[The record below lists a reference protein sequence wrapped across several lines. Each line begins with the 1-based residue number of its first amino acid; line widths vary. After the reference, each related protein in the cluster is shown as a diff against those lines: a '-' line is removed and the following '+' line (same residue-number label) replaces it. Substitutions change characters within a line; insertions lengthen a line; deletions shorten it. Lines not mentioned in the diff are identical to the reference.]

1 MQCFIKKSFFLMMWE
16 THLHCIELLN
26 GLCSAFPRRD
36 CCLFL
41 FGFSTADFF
50 FPNTV
55 IYPIIQMK
63 HASCTTKSSGEML
76 CNSGSASKKHSSLHA
91 VFWAAA
97 ALTDAVGLLDQR
109 TYYRPN
115 GISSNT
121 ICLLFMSHFVSKI
134 TKGPLEISGDLPKTS
149 FFPSDFFF

>member
-1 MQCFIKKSFFLMMWE
+1 MFHKKVFFSNDVRDPFALHWVAKWIVQCFSW
-16 THLHCIELLN
+16 TRLLP
-26 GLCSAFPRRD
+26 LSLWVFYCW
-36 CCLFL
+36 
-41 FGFSTADFF
+41 FF

-91 VFWAAA
+91 VFWEAA
-97 ALTDAVGLLDQR
+97 ALTDAVGLLDQH
-109 TYYRPN
+109 TYYRLN